1 MMILNR
7 IKLAVDRTIAAFSV
21 VVMIALVVCVVWQV
35 FSRYVLN
42 QPSTLTDE
50 LARFLMI
57 WVGLLGAAYTVGA
70 QRHLAIDLLTLMLSS
85 RKQALLSVIIN
96 LLIFLFAGSVIVT
109 GGVKLIEKTL
119 STAQVSAAMQI
130 PMGYV
135 YLILPL
141 TGIMMMFYALCFIS
155 NGLKKH
161 ETFRSRS
168 KLMDSYIALTLF
180 GSFFILVFI
189 GVPISF
195 SIGLA
200 TVGSMLLMFPR
211 DIAVI
216 TVAQRRRTDSITSR
230 CWLSPSLSLPV
241 P

>member
-21 VVMIALVVCVVWQV
+21 VVMIALVFCVVWQV

-70 QRHLAIDLLTLMLSS
+70 QRHLAIDLLAMTLKP
-85 RKQALLSVIIN
+85 RKQTLLSVVIN
-96 LLIFLFAGSVIVT
+96 LLIFLFSGAVIVT
-109 GGVKLIEKTL
+109 GGLKLIAKTL
-119 STAQVSAAMQI
+119 ATSQVSAAMQI

-141 TGIMMMFYALCFIS
+141 TGIIMMFYALWFIT
-155 NGLKKH
+155 NGL
-161 ETFRSRS
+161 RSL
-168 KLMDSYIALTLF
+168 KQPEGAY
-180 GSFFILVFI
+180 
-189 GVPISF
+189 
-195 SIGLA
+195 
-200 TVGSMLLMFPR
+200 
-211 DIAVI
+211 
-216 TVAQRRRTDSITSR
+216 
-230 CWLSPSLSLPV
+230 
-241 P
+241 